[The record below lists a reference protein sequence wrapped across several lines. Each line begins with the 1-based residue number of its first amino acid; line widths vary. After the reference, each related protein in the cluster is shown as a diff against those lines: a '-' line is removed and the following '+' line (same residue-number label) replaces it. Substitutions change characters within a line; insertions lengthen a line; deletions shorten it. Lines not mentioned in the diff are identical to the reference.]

1 MLKVAKRAA
10 ISNDPKILLLYGP
23 PKVGKTT
30 MLSKLDNCLIID
42 TEKGARMV
50 GGSILEVDS
59 RKDLIDVLKQ
69 AKEGHEFNYIAIDT
83 IDKVV
88 QWAEDAVCEENQVQ
102 ALADL
107 PFGKGWGLARDKVM
121 NTIRHFSNVCDHLII
136 VGHRKTA
143 KAIVEGQATIEP
155 ESLDITGRL
164 KNMIMADCDAIG
176 YVYRDEEEGLKVSFK
191 ANDAIEAGSRSPH
204 LRGEVVG
211 FDWKNIYKGKKVK
224 NGNSKTKD

>member
-10 ISNDPKILLLYGP
+10 ISNDPKIMLLYGP

-30 MLSKLDNCLIID
+30 MLSKLDKCLILD

-50 GGSILEVDS
+50 AGSIVEVDT
-59 RKDLIDVLKQ
+59 RKSLIDVLKQ
-69 AKEGHEFNYIAIDT
+69 AKEGHEFDYIAIDT

-121 NTIRHFSNVCDHLII
+121 NTIRHFSNICDHLII
-136 VGHRKTA
+136 IGHRKTA
-143 KAIVEGQATIEP
+143 KAVVEGQATIEP

-176 YVYRDEEEGLKVSFK
+176 YVFRDEEEALKVSFK

-204 LRGEVVG
+204 LRGAVVD
-211 FDWKNIYKGKKVK
+211 FEWKNIYKDRKKVK
-224 NGNSKTKD
+224 

>member
-10 ISNDPKILLLYGP
+10 ISNDPKIMLLYGP

-30 MLSKLDNCLIID
+30 MLSKLNKCLILD
-42 TEKGARMV
+42 TEKGARMIA
-50 GGSILEVDS
+50 GSIVEVDT
-59 RKDLIDVLKQ
+59 RKSLIDVLKQ
-69 AKEGHEFNYIAIDT
+69 AKEGHEFDYIAIDT

-136 VGHRKTA
+136 IGHRKTA

-176 YVYRDEEEGLKVSFK
+176 YVFRDEEEALKVSFK

-204 LRGEVVG
+204 LRGAVVD
-211 FDWKNIYKGKKVK
+211 FEWKNIYKDRKKVK
-224 NGNSKTKD
+224 

>member
-1 MLKVAKRAA
+1 
-10 ISNDPKILLLYGP
+10 
-23 PKVGKTT
+23 
-30 MLSKLDNCLIID
+30 MLSKLNNCLIID

-50 GGSILEVDS
+50 DGSILEVDS
-59 RKDLIDVLKQ
+59 RKDLINVLKQ

-121 NTIRHFSNVCDHLII
+121 NTIRHFSNICDHLII
-136 VGHRKTA
+136 IGHRKTA

-224 NGNSKTKD
+224 NGNSKTKN

>member
-30 MLSKLDNCLIID
+30 MLSKLDNCLIVD

-50 GGSILEVDS
+50 DGSILEVDS
-59 RKDLIDVLKQ
+59 RKDLINVLKQ

-121 NTIRHFSNVCDHLII
+121 NTIRHFSNICDHLII
-136 VGHRKTA
+136 IGHRKTA

-204 LRGEVVG
+204 LRGEVVN

-224 NGNSKTKD
+224 NGNSKT

>member
-10 ISNDPKILLLYGP
+10 ISNDPKIMLLYGP

-30 MLSKLDNCLIID
+30 MLSKLNKCLILD
-42 TEKGARMV
+42 TEKGARMIA
-50 GGSILEVDS
+50 GSIVEVDT
-59 RKDLIDVLKQ
+59 RKSLIDVLKK
-69 AKEGHEFNYIAIDT
+69 AKEGHEFDYIAIDT
-83 IDKVV
+83 IDRVV

-121 NTIRHFSNVCDHLII
+121 NTIRHFSNICDHLII
-136 VGHRKTA
+136 IGHRKTA

-176 YVYRDEEEGLKVSFK
+176 YVFRDEEEALKVSFK

-204 LRGEVVG
+204 LRGAVVD
-211 FDWKNIYKGKKVK
+211 FEWKNIYKDRKKVK
-224 NGNSKTKD
+224 